1 VPVWGTVA
9 AGGSYWVMV
18 HPPSTVS
25 NMPLQGILIGCLD
38 DLLARYQVRRERDAD
53 PVKGRG
59 QLVLISL

>member
-1 VPVWGTVA
+1 
-9 AGGSYWVMV
+9 MV